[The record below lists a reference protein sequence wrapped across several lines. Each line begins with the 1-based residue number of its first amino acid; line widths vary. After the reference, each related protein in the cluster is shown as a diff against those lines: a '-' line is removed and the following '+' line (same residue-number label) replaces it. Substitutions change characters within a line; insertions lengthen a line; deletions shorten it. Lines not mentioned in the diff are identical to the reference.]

1 MHKCYAVRSWK
12 SKRKYWITIYRNG
25 RWPAHHPQRVAMSY
39 EMLCP
44 ALRGYIAMN
53 RQAGLL
59 RIAAHPS
66 ETPLPEEENPFRQC
80 FSLIVSPDDPEKS

>member
-1 MHKCYAVRSWK
+1 
-12 SKRKYWITIYRNG
+12 
-25 RWPAHHPQRVAMSY
+25 MSY